1 MFVTAAFQHVRD
13 NMDEINYHV
22 KAKETDII
30 FLKTLMDNPTVESL
44 IKVSLIYSV
53 DGNYI
58 SIYYRQL
65 IILHI
70 DLIIENVSNLTL

>member
-1 MFVTAAFQHVRD
+1 MFDIAAFQHVRD

-44 IKVSLIYSV
+44 IKVSLIYWFYKKK
-53 DGNYI
+53 YI
-58 SIYYRQL
+58 IW
-65 IILHI
+65 
-70 DLIIENVSNLTL
+70 

>member
-1 MFVTAAFQHVRD
+1 MINFKICIWIVTAAFQHVRD

-44 IKVSLIYSV
+44 IKVSLIY
-53 DGNYI
+53 
-58 SIYYRQL
+58 
-65 IILHI
+65 
-70 DLIIENVSNLTL
+70 

>member
-1 MFVTAAFQHVRD
+1 MIVTAAFQHVRD

-44 IKVSLIYSV
+44 IKVSLIYWFYEEKKYDIIIGCQELIEITKLST
-53 DGNYI
+53 Y
-58 SIYYRQL
+58 YYR
-65 IILHI
+65 
-70 DLIIENVSNLTL
+70 

>member
-1 MFVTAAFQHVRD
+1 LFDIAAFQHVRD

-44 IKVSLIYSV
+44 IKVSLIY
-53 DGNYI
+53 GFYEEKNM
-58 SIYYRQL
+58 
-65 IILHI
+65 IL
-70 DLIIENVSNLTL
+70 